1 MNRILVFNSDYLL
14 PKFSKFLK
22 FYFWD
27 PKEKMDEP
35 YSPESIEILDQL
47 EEASVK
53 SELPETGDEPKDK
66 SVNLNYGELTVAA
79 HFSK

>member
-1 MNRILVFNSDYLL
+1 
-14 PKFSKFLK
+14 
-22 FYFWD
+22 
-27 PKEKMDEP
+27 MDEP

-66 SVNLNYGELTVAA
+66 SANLKNYGELTVASYFA
-79 HFSK
+79 IAKVNILTAASYFVSFFPKYR

>member
-1 MNRILVFNSDYLL
+1 
-14 PKFSKFLK
+14 
-22 FYFWD
+22 
-27 PKEKMDEP
+27 MDEP

-53 SELPETGDEPKDK
+53 SELPETGEPKDK